1 MMGKIG
7 AAAAAVMLLA
17 GASGLG
23 AYSAEKGMQGVPA
36 LVADI
41 MGQTQL
47 RHIKLGYAGRVGNW
61 PLAAYET
68 EQIKRSFDDAAKAG
82 GKINDRSLSQWFD
95 QETLPALGELKQA
108 IAAKDVK
115 SFNAAFADLT
125 AACNRC
131 HQAANIEFVK
141 LHAPT
146 ASPFSNQQFQP

>member
-1 MMGKIG
+1 MTRNSAT
-7 AAAAAVMLLA
+7 AAVAVMLA
-17 GASGLG
+17 SAASGLG
-23 AYSAEKGMQGVPA
+23 AHAAGKGMQDVPA
-36 LVADI
+36 VVADI

-68 EQIKRSFDDAAKAG
+68 GQIRRSFDDAAKAG
-82 GKINDRSLSQWFD
+82 GKIDDRSLSQWFD
-95 QETLPALGELKQA
+95 EQTLPALDELQRA

-131 HQAANIEFVK
+131 HQAANMGFVRMQT
-141 LHAPT
+141 PT
-146 ASPFSNQQFQP
+146 ASPFSNQSFPP